1 MLLGRV
7 WPQSQASV
15 PNKAKDASAMAK
27 ATHLFSGCDVLACVH
42 RISKARSS
50 IADTARSLT
59 MDCKGAVSRKFARCR
74 KRLSGGIRL
83 GQQCVMDAA
92 MFLRSKRHVLNA
104 PVQDLIDRQ
113 SGFAVGDLLC
123 GFFFR
128 RPKPRQFRRFYRS
141 SRFARHKITV
151 TVHRSLA
158 KAKGTMV
165 VNPLSLDR
173 ILTSVVTIRLDIWF
187 YGKIPHAVH
196 SSNPAC

>member
-7 WPQSQASV
+7 WPQSQASG
-15 PNKAKDASAMAK
+15 PNKVKDASAMAK

-50 IADTARSLT
+50 IADTAGSLT

-83 GQQCVMDAA
+83 GQQCVMDGA
-92 MFLRSKRHVLNA
+92 MFLRSKRHVLNT

-113 SGFAVGDLLC
+113 SGFAVGDLLY
-123 GFFFR
+123 GFSFR
-128 RPKPRQFRRFYRS
+128 RPEPRRFRRFYRS

-151 TVHRSLA
+151 NERCNHQTGYLVLWKNSARCALQQSRL
-158 KAKGTMV
+158 
-165 VNPLSLDR
+165 
-173 ILTSVVTIRLDIWF
+173 LTSHRPTGCHLPRRR
-187 YGKIPHAVH
+187 
-196 SSNPAC
+196 S